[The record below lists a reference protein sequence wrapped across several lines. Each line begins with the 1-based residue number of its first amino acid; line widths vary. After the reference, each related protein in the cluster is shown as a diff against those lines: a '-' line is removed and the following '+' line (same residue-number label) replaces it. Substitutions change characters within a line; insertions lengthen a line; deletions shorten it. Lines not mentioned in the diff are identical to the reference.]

1 MEKNTTKKNNR
12 KRSLIRLSVSA
23 MLIGISVVVGALC
36 REYLTFGVFVRITF
50 ENLPIILCGGLFG
63 PVYGLCAGLCTDLVS
78 SVATAQDINPIITLG
93 AASVGFVSGAVMAVA
108 SKKALLKK
116 TKCIFSCVLAH
127 LIGCILIK
135 TVGLHVYYFSTT
147 SIWYLMGIRAAVY
160 VFIASAEAFLI
171 KKILN
176 NKYIREF
183 SDYEL

>member
-50 ENLPIILCGGLFG
+50 ENLPIILCGVLFG

-108 SKKALLKK
+108 SSHIEKLEATGADLR
-116 TKCIFSCVLAH
+116 
-127 LIGCILIK
+127 
-135 TVGLHVYYFSTT
+135 YT
-147 SIWYLMGIRAAVY
+147 SPLLMGDMSQACVVALYGNLMYVRVADSALRFADVVEVATDADILYYLGAIDKVY
-160 VFIASAEAFLI
+160 HIYNIA
-171 KKILN
+171 
-176 NKYIREF
+176 
-183 SDYEL
+183 D